1 MAEEKYPAWF
11 EALPQEPL
19 QGDSLEGSLDFGL
32 PDLAGAEP
40 LGGSSEGAGPGS
52 NVLNRILNAGS
63 DTFWNLIDAL
73 NRPRQAVQHGW
84 IGTLRKLGVMEG
96 DPDESFR
103 QVWEQFDPDR
113 KSTRLNSS

>member
-11 EALPQEPL
+11 EALLQEPL

-52 NVLNRILNAGS
+52 SILNRILNAGS
-63 DTFWNLIDAL
+63 DTFWNVIDAL
-73 NRPRQAVQHGW
+73 NRPRQAVQHGG
-84 IGTLRKLGVMEG
+84 IGTVRQLGVMAG
-96 DPDESFR
+96 GPDESFR
-103 QVWEQFDPDR
+103 PVLGQVDP
-113 KSTRLNSS
+113 